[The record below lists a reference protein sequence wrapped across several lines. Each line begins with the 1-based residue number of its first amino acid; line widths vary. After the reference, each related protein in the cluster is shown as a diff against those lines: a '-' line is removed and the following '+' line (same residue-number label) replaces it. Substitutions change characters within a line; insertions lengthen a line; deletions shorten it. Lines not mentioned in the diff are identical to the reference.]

1 MDQVLDL
8 SRILGAKV
16 NSAVPL
22 ELRLLIVF
30 LVDGLMSVIIKS
42 TVPLELWLLIVSSL
56 LWNLILSFLLKSQR
70 DDRIFNNGW
79 NPLYKLINIA
89 LSSRGTAELI
99 KLYNNTSKSSLW
111 KILKWI
117 NETLQITWL
126 CLTSLNDSC

>member
-1 MDQVLDL
+1 MIVVNRCRNIFDPHNNMTWSVECL
-8 SRILGAKV
+8 LGEFNYLVSIV

-22 ELRLLIVF
+22 ELWILIVF

-56 LWNLILSFLLKSQR
+56 RWNLILTFLLKSQR

-79 NPLYKLINIA
+79 NPLCKLINIV

-99 KLYNNTSKSSLW
+99 KLYNNTSKSRPMR
-111 KILKWI
+111 
-117 NETLQITWL
+117 NP
-126 CLTSLNDSC
+126 